1 MTHEVGRL
9 LEAVYIQVSM
19 NTVLRIPLDDFIL
32 FLKIKSAWSFCI
44 PLPPFWHQ
52 FCSCSQEGH
61 LIVSFRLADFA
72 FCFCFS
78 RALYP
83 RCLLAEMVQDLSAA
97 NPFILS
103 VTQPLLWLNQ
113 TEQGNVTSCFSFFFC
128 TRLFFLPT
136 NPYAQLL
143 CCCHQASDVLF
154 LLALPEALTWQLTW
168 QMHSIWLGFINHG
181 KYSAIAV
188 LPSAVLVS

>member
-128 TRLFFLPT
+128 T
-136 NPYAQLL
+136 
-143 CCCHQASDVLF
+143 S
-154 LLALPEALTWQLTW
+154 
-168 QMHSIWLGFINHG
+168 
-181 KYSAIAV
+181 V
-188 LPSAVLVS
+188 LPPNKPICSTSLLLPSGQWRSFSPCFTWGPDLATHMADAFHMARLYQPW

>member
-113 TEQGNVTSCFSFFFC
+113 TEQGNVTSCCSFFFAHVC
-128 TRLFFLPT
+128 SSSQQTHMLNFSAAAIRPVTFFFS
-136 NPYAQLL
+136 LL
-143 CCCHQASDVLF
+143 YLR
-154 LLALPEALTWQLTW
+154 P
-168 QMHSIWLGFINHG
+168 WLGNSHG
-181 KYSAIAV
+181 RCIPYG
-188 LPSAVLVS
+188 